1 MRILPRLR
9 PLLLATVLALSGA
22 GAASAQTTPEACNP
36 TPVDEVASSMV
47 NGSQKHLALFDVYW
61 DYDDDANDPDSKT
74 LINNPC
80 PPLVVH
86 HPGEDDGFGNVTP
99 ETTTRDPSDID
110 IGHTIIHIPS
120 SELQREAEGDTSAV
134 LSFKRTVTADGT
146 GDYDGAD
153 YAFLRPLQKDGT
165 RADSA
170 EVWVV
175 PSCEE
180 EEERGPHDPGP
191 TALDPPLCLG
201 FSAGLLQ
208 AGDWNGDI
216 QYEFEAIREP
226 GHATTGYGDFF
237 VFHVE
242 NGEPEIKWR
251 TDEADTNAYHITPGT
266 YDHAYWAFTE
276 PGTYVF
282 HVQVKGRPNRNRTG
296 GPLIKATTVTSEVR
310 RYTFHV
316 GDLAV
321 NHDPV
326 FEVERSVSENATGG
340 THVGAPI
347 IVHDLDATTL
357 CFALTGHGAQNFTLE
372 GTTGTDECGT
382 LTAVTENADGQI
394 GAQIIVRERSYL
406 DYETTPAY
414 DLRLQVTDG
423 QDPESNLDPSIDDS
437 IAVRLALIDGPEH
450 VRGSALALHAPASAT
465 VGESITLSA
474 SFVGGWPAPPEDIT
488 FRWHR
493 RVAGGVAETGPTTI
507 GVAQHT
513 ETFDRSGSVEYSVA
527 AHWWEGHSE
536 RLRQSP
542 WITVHWQ

>member
-1 MRILPRLR
+1 MA
-9 PLLLATVLALSGA
+9 LA
-22 GAASAQTTPEACNP
+22 
-36 TPVDEVASSMV
+36 
-47 NGSQKHLALFDVYW
+47 
-61 DYDDDANDPDSKT
+61 
-74 LINNPC
+74 
-80 PPLVVH
+80 
-86 HPGEDDGFGNVTP
+86 
-99 ETTTRDPSDID
+99 
-110 IGHTIIHIPS
+110 
-120 SELQREAEGDTSAV
+120 
-134 LSFKRTVTADGT
+134 
-146 GDYDGAD
+146 
-153 YAFLRPLQKDGT
+153 
-165 RADSA
+165 SA

>member
-1 MRILPRLR
+1 MHRFPTLT
-9 PLLLATVLALSGA
+9 LAAVLALSGA
-22 GAASAQTTPEACNP
+22 GAASAQTTPEACDP
-36 TPVDEVASSMV
+36 DPVDEVASSMV
-47 NGSQKHLALFDVYW
+47 DGSQKHLALFDAYW
-61 DYDDDANDPDSKT
+61 DYDDDADDPDSKT

-80 PPLVVH
+80 PPMVVH
-86 HPGEDDGFGNVTP
+86 TEEDE
-99 ETTTRDPSDID
+99 ETVTTRNPSDID

-120 SELQREAEGDTSAV
+120 SELQREAEGNTRAV
-134 LSFKRTVTADGT
+134 LSFKRTVTASGS
-146 GDYDGAD
+146 GDYDGTRYD
-153 YAFLRPLQKDGT
+153 FLRPLQDDGT

-170 EVWVV
+170 DVWVV

-208 AGDWNGDI
+208 PGDWNGDI

-242 NGEPEIKWR
+242 NGTPNILWR
-251 TDEADTNAYHITPGT
+251 TDEPDTNAYGITPGT

-282 HVQVKGRPNRNRTG
+282 HVQVKGHPNPAPSG
-296 GPLIKATTVTSEVR
+296 GDPLIEAETVTSVVR

-347 IVHDLDATTL
+347 IVHDLEATTL
-357 CFALTGHGAQNFTLE
+357 CFALAGPGAQNFTLE

-382 LTAVTENADGQI
+382 LTAVTRSNGQI
-394 GAQIIVRERSYL
+394 GAQIIVKERSYL
-406 DYETTPAY
+406 DYETTPVY

-423 QDPESNLDPSIDDS
+423 LDPEGNKDPSIDDS
-437 IAVRLALIDGPEH
+437 IAVRLALIDGPDD
-450 VRGSALALHAPASAT
+450 VRGSGLILHAPSSAT
-465 VGESITLSA
+465 AGESITLST
-474 SFVGGWPAPPEDIT
+474 SFVHGWPAPPNGVTFTWRRRTGGAGSAEDIFQT
-488 FRWHR
+488 TTGGQTHTTATAAQ
-493 RVAGGVAETGPTTI
+493 AGA
-507 GVAQHT
+507 
-513 ETFDRSGSVEYSVA
+513 VEYLVQARWYDSSSGTQNVR
-527 AHWWEGHSE
+527 HSGWVTVNW
-536 RLRQSP
+536 QS
-542 WITVHWQ
+542 Q